1 MIKYKYAIILTL
13 LVLKALVRIMID
25 QVASY
30 QTAGLS
36 ILDVTC
42 DLLSGLTDDE
52 LNAVQTVARAF
63 IVNNHDY
70 KLASGSGSDDTVVP
84 FQAQSEAQLLE
95 RIDHSLSQIKEG
107 NYRDSEEVED
117 ELLAGIDE

>member
-1 MIKYKYAIILTL
+1 M
-13 LVLKALVRIMID
+13 D
-25 QVASY
+25 QVASS

-36 ILDVTC
+36 VLDVTC

-70 KLASGSGSDDTVVP
+70 KLTSESGIKDTVAP
-84 FQAQSEAQLLE
+84 FKAQSEAQLLD
-95 RIDHSLSQIKEG
+95 RIDHSLAQIEEG
-107 NYRDSEEVED
+107 NYRNSEEVEE
-117 ELLAGIDE
+117 ELLAGIDS